1 MDGDWDLGVWGAARG
16 AAQAPSTG
24 SVGSLGDVALAPWF
38 TVDAVEGDGTGVEDI
53 DSESERA
60 GTGVEAGCEKDS
72 SVGLNVSAGLL
83 ADSAMEME
91 RGDGVWLDEV

>member
-1 MDGDWDLGVWGAARG
+1 MDGDWDLRVWGAARG

-24 SVGSLGDVALAPWF
+24 SVGSLGDMALAPWL
-38 TVDAVEGDGTGVEDI
+38 TVEAVEGDGTGVEDI

-60 GTGVEAGCEKDS
+60 GTGVEAGCGKDS
-72 SVGLNVSAGLL
+72 SVGLNVSVGLPT
-83 ADSAMEME
+83 DSEVEME